1 MFCRGRGWAEG
12 FEDVQYFLFLIG
24 SGVGGVGV
32 ETNGAGGAVVEDG
45 GAGAV
50 FVFEG
55 LRRILLLMV
64 VVRKERTLF

>member
-1 MFCRGRGWAEG
+1 MFCRGRGWTEG
-12 FEDVQYFLFLIG
+12 FEDVQFFVFLG
-24 SGVGGVGV
+24 GGGVGV
-32 ETNGAGGAVVEDG
+32 ETNGAGCAVVEDG

-55 LRRILLLMV
+55 LRRILLLV